1 MRTPPAPGRRW
12 SSIPLGHESLRTGW
26 PGLDAAGQPGDQVSA
41 GWSAETP
48 FCQAAAPAAAAV
60 LACAHLI
67 LACSLGG
74 TSISLIHRRVAETR
88 CEPPTAMPARAIRAP
103 APTNAPPVTSGPV
116 LSSGQLPLCCVL
128 VDMAP
133 LEASC

>member
-12 SSIPLGHESLRTGW
+12 SSIPLGHEGLRTGW

-67 LACSLGG
+67 LACSRGG
-74 TSISLIHRRVAETR
+74 VSISLIHWRVAESM
-88 CEPPTAMPARAIRAP
+88 CEPPRARPARAIRVP
-103 APTNAPPVTSGPV
+103 APTSAA
-116 LSSGQLPLCCVL
+116 L
-128 VDMAP
+128 VI
-133 LEASC
+133 S

>member
-1 MRTPPAPGRRW
+1 MRTPPAPSRRW
-12 SSIPLGHESLRTGW
+12 SSTPLGHEGLRTGW
-26 PGLDAAGQPGDQVSA
+26 PVCDPARGPRGHVSA
-41 GWSAETP
+41 PCWAETP

-116 LSSGQLPLCCVL
+116 LSSGQLLLCCVL